1 MDIRLNDIAIRL
13 NDIDI
18 RLNDIDI
25 RLNAKYE
32 QLVEMAEEEWQ
43 ILHIDSKG
51 QERQANIK
59 HKYRLPTMN
68 DKWKAMIQ

>member
-32 QLVEMAEEEWQ
+32 QLVEMAEEE
-43 ILHIDSKG
+43 
-51 QERQANIK
+51 
-59 HKYRLPTMN
+59 
-68 DKWKAMIQ
+68 